1 MALPFYFFYIIFKK
15 QRLKMKMKMKSR
27 TIGIVSLLCYVL
39 ILTPCV
45 CGMGIG
51 VNPAKMDVEV
61 GNSEDVQKTIT
72 VSNPED
78 VEMEFRVYHEDESID
93 WIQIS
98 DPTFSLKA
106 HQTKEVTVRFAPT
119 VDEIWE
125 FDTKICVV
133 SLKSDGGFNMGS
145 GVKIPTHISIE
156 EEAVPFYTNPAII
169 LLIIS
174 WLCIILI
181 CVNRLRRHYGR

>member
-1 MALPFYFFYIIFKK
+1 
-15 QRLKMKMKMKSR
+15 MKPT
-27 TIGIVSLLCYVL
+27 TIGIVSLLCYLL

-45 CGMGIG
+45 YGMGIG
-51 VNPAKMDVEV
+51 VTPAKMAVEV
-61 GNSEDVQKTIT
+61 GNNENVQKTIT

-78 VEMEFRVYHEDESID
+78 VEMEFRIYNEDESIN

-119 VDEIWE
+119 ADEMGE
-125 FDTKICVV
+125 VDTKICVV
-133 SLKSDGGFNMGS
+133 SLKSEGDFNMGS
-145 GVKIPTHISIE
+145 GVKIPTHISIKE
-156 EEAVPFYTNPAII
+156 ETAPFYTNPASIV
-169 LLIIS
+169 LIIS

-181 CVNRLRRHYGR
+181 GVDRLRRH

>member
-1 MALPFYFFYIIFKK
+1 
-15 QRLKMKMKMKSR
+15 MKLT
-27 TIGIVSLLCYVL
+27 TIGIVSLLCYLL

-45 CGMGIG
+45 YGMGIG
-51 VNPAKMDVEV
+51 VTPAKMTVEV
-61 GNSEDVQKTIT
+61 GNSENVQKTIT

-78 VEMEFRVYHEDESID
+78 VEMEFRVYNEDESID

-119 VDEIWE
+119 ADELGE
-125 FDTKICVV
+125 VDTKICVV
-133 SLKSDGGFNMGS
+133 SLKSEGDFNMGS
-145 GVKIPTHISIE
+145 GVKIPTHISIKE

-169 LLIIS
+169 VLIIS
-174 WLCIILI
+174 WLCIILM
-181 CVNRLRRHYGR
+181 CADKLRRH

>member
-1 MALPFYFFYIIFKK
+1 
-15 QRLKMKMKMKSR
+15 
-27 TIGIVSLLCYVL
+27 
-39 ILTPCV
+39 
-45 CGMGIG
+45 MGIG

-61 GNSEDVQKTIT
+61 GNSENVQRTIT

-78 VEMEFRVYHEDESID
+78 VEMKFRVYNEDESID

-119 VDEIWE
+119 ANGIGDV
-125 FDTKICVV
+125 DTKICVV
-133 SLKSDGGFNMGS
+133 SLKSEGDFNMGS
-145 GVKIPTHISIE
+145 GVKIPTHISIK

-169 LLIIS
+169 VLIIS

-181 CVNRLRRHYGR
+181 FANRLRRH